1 MFSQARLKLTVYYLA
16 ITMVISLFFSL
27 AIYTNVS
34 RQIEGFIHIQNQ
46 RIQQFRQNDNLELPH
61 PRSRNLPIISVQD
74 LKEQQTKLLHSLL
87 FINSS
92 ILLLAGGAGYLLAG
106 QTLQP
111 IKVMMDKQNQFI
123 ADASHELR
131 TPIAT
136 LQAEMESSLMA
147 KSITDKIARNLIKSN
162 LEEVDH
168 LKKLTNNLLLLTSNQ
183 AINFN
188 LQNLQLANIL
198 KIAKSRVASL
208 AKHKKIKISSK
219 IPKATIRG
227 DQNSLVEAFIIILE
241 NAIKYSHSNSSIF
254 ITGSKS
260 DHKISLS
267 IKDQGIGISA
277 KDLPHIFERF
287 YRADKS
293 RSNTDGFGLGLS
305 IAKNIITN
313 HHGSILVSSAL
324 NKGST
329 FTVILPLSKT

>member
-1 MFSQARLKLTVYYLA
+1 MFTQARLKLTIYYLS
-16 ITMVISLFFSL
+16 IIMVISLFFSL

-34 RQIEGFIHIQNQ
+34 RQIEGFIRIQNQ
-46 RIQQFRQNDNLELPH
+46 RIQQFHQNDNLGVPP
-61 PRSRNLPIISVQD
+61 PRPRNLPIISVQD
-74 LKEQQTKLLHSLL
+74 LKEQQTKLLYSLL

-92 ILLLAGGAGYLLAG
+92 ILLVAGVAGYLLAG
-106 QTLQP
+106 RTLQP
-111 IKVMMDKQNQFI
+111 IKAMMDKQNQFI

-183 AINFN
+183 DINSN
-188 LQNLQLANIL
+188 LQNLQLATII
-198 KIAKSRVASL
+198 KIAKTRVAVL
-208 AKHKKIKISSK
+208 AKSKNIKISSK
-219 IPKATIRG
+219 IPKAIIKG
-227 DQNSLVEAFIIILE
+227 NQNSLVEVFIILLE

-254 ITGSKS
+254 ITVSKS

-267 IKDQGIGISA
+267 VKDQGIGISA

-293 RSNTDGFGLGLS
+293 RSTTVGFGLGLS
-305 IAKNIITN
+305 IAKKIITD
-313 HHGSILVSSAL
+313 HHGSILASSAL
-324 NKGST
+324 DKGST
-329 FTVILPLSKT
+329 FTVSLPLSKT